1 MSDSGQ
7 RIAAKADKPLI
18 RADLL
23 AARRQR
29 SGPARAAAAARIQAV
44 LTGLIADLPTSAD
57 GPMVAAYV
65 PVGSEPGGPD
75 LPAALARHLP
85 PRGRLILPVLRPD
98 LGLDWAVYQGLL
110 RPGPKGTVEA
120 TGPRLGPAALTTA
133 DLVVV
138 PALAVDRRGVRLG
151 KGGGSYDRALA
162 PVPPEVPVI
171 ALLHDGEL
179 RDRLPAEPHD
189 RPVTAVVTPSAGLVR
204 LPADPPE
211 APSRR

>member
-7 RIAAKADKPLI
+7 QISAKADKSEI

-29 SGPARAAAAARIQAV
+29 SGPARMAAAARLQAV
-44 LTGLIADLPTSAD
+44 LTGLLTDLPASTD
-57 GPMVAAYV
+57 GPVVAGYV

-75 LPAALARHLP
+75 LPAVMARHLP
-85 PRGRLILPVLRPD
+85 PTGRLILPVLQPD
-98 LGLDWAVYQGLL
+98 LSLDWAVYLGQLV
-110 RPGPKGTVEA
+110 PGPKGTAEA
-120 TGPRLGPAALTTA
+120 TGPRLGPHALA
-133 DLVVV
+133 DATLVVV

-162 PVPPEVPVI
+162 TVPPGVPVI
-171 ALLHDGEL
+171 ALLYDDEL

-189 RPVTAVVTPSAGLVR
+189 RPVTAVITPSAGLVR
-204 LPADPPE
+204 LPIALSTPLPQ
-211 APSRR
+211 R